1 MNKTLTLFFASLAI
15 LVFVGAGC
23 APDTFEFDNKEV
35 SQEDSQEESVA
46 DNDSADDGKDW
57 HQLTPADP
65 DEDQSNVLF
74 EQTMTIIDPDSKE
87 GPIAIMKTSLGDIKI
102 QLFENATPKTV
113 ANFVKLAEEDF
124 YDGTLFHRI
133 IPDFMIQGGD
143 PLTKEQPKNWSVHGT
158 GGPGYAFDDEF
169 NNHKNI
175 RGRISMAN
183 SGPNTNGSQFFLITA
198 AATAWLDG
206 VHSVF
211 GEIIEGMDV
220 LVKIE
225 NAETNASD
233 HPLDDIVIEDIE
245 IIR

>member
-1 MNKTLTLFFASLAI
+1 MNKTLTLFAATLAI

-23 APDTFEFDNKEV
+23 APETYEFDNKEKAE
-35 SQEDSQEESVA
+35 EDSVA
-46 DNDSADDGKDW
+46 ENDSTDDGKVW
-57 HQLTPADP
+57 HQLTPLDP
-65 DEDQSNVLF
+65 DDNSNVLF

-87 GPIAIMKTSLGDIKI
+87 GPIAVMKTSLGDIKI
-102 QLFENATPKTV
+102 QLFEKATPKTV
-113 ANFVKLAEEDF
+113 ENFITLAEKNF

-198 AATAWLDG
+198 AATDWLDG
-206 VHSVF
+206 KHAVF

-220 LVKIE
+220 MVKIE
-225 NAETNASD
+225 KVETNGND
-233 HPLDDIVIEDIE
+233 HPLEDVKIIDIE